1 MIKEVPSSLA
11 MMTNPRNLMVQ
22 YGLLAFVYPDQIELK
37 GSLPIRAPG
46 MSDVSPE
53 KRRAPRDS
61 GGLLK
66 YQEVLSIKLES
77 GYSSGSDYQDNQ
89 GNNQHGTDADY
100 DINPGWGY
108 RCFGW

>member
-1 MIKEVPSSLA
+1 MQDDCIA
-11 MMTNPRNLMVQ
+11 MTQ
-22 YGLLAFVYPDQIELK
+22 G
-37 GSLPIRAPG
+37 
-46 MSDVSPE
+46 
-53 KRRAPRDS
+53 KRGEPPFS
-61 GGLLK
+61 EGGLLK

-89 GNNQHGTDADY
+89 GDNQHGTDADY